1 MAITALQALNR
12 TLVKL
17 RESEVTDITGQT
29 SYVNMVM
36 QLVNEAKEEVEEA
49 FEWNYQNT
57 TTSLSVVAGTDTYE
71 LNNWGDNFVIDLVYD
86 SDKNFT
92 IKQRN
97 TNAEID
103 AAANFNVVTS
113 TSAYQYT
120 LYGVSADG
128 DPQIKFYPNPGA
140 ATTVKVLGRVKQSWL
155 SDKTTVMLVP
165 WRPVVALAYAKAISE
180 RGEDGG
186 MSYEE
191 AQMEA
196 DRALAR
202 AITAENALGHIDKN
216 WKVG

>member
-49 FEWNYQNT
+49 YEWNYQNT
-57 TTSLSVVAGTDTYE
+57 TATLNVVAGTDTYE
-71 LNNWGDNFVIDLVYD
+71 LDNWGDNYVIDLVYD
-86 SDKNFT
+86 SDKNYT
-92 IKQRN
+92 IKQRA
-97 TNAEID
+97 TNAAID
-103 AAANFNVVTS
+103 QAANYSIVTS
-113 TSAYQYT
+113 TSAYQWT
-120 LYGVSADG
+120 PYGVSADG

-140 ATTVKVLGRVKQSWL
+140 ATTVKVLGRVKQAWL

-165 WRPVVALAYAKAISE
+165 WRPVVTLAYAKAISE

-196 DRALAR
+196 DKALAR
-202 AITAENALGHIDKN
+202 AITAENALGHVDKN
-216 WKVG
+216 WKMG

>member
-49 FEWNYQNT
+49 YEWNYQNT
-57 TTSLSVVAGTDTYE
+57 TATLSVVAGTDTYE
-71 LNNWGDNFVIDLVYD
+71 LDNWGDNYVIDLVYD
-86 SDKNFT
+86 SDKNYT
-92 IKQRN
+92 IKQRA
-97 TNAEID
+97 TNAAID
-103 AAANFNVVTS
+103 QAANYSIVTS
-113 TSAYQYT
+113 TSAYQWT
-120 LYGVSADG
+120 PYGVSADG

-140 ATTVKVLGRVKQSWL
+140 ATTVKVLGRVKQAWL

-165 WRPVVALAYAKAISE
+165 WRPVVTLAYAKAISE

-196 DRALAR
+196 DKALAR
-202 AITAENALGHIDKN
+202 AITAENALGHVDKN
-216 WKVG
+216 WKMG